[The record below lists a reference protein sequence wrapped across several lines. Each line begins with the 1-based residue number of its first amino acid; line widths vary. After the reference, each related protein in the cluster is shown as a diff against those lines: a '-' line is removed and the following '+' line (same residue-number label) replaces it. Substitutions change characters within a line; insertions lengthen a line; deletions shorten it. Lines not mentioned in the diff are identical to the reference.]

1 MNKGLSITKPVKTS
15 SLQPKQPKFRVVMR
29 DANKK
34 IILQTERSTQE
45 EI

>member
-15 SLQPKQPKFRVVMR
+15 SLQPKQQKFKVVMR

-34 IILQTERSTQE
+34 IIMQSDRSTQE
-45 EI
+45 I